1 MRKIFVSTLVLSI
14 FIGSTSDIFAQRK
27 RASVIT
33 SRTGRAGNRG
43 GSGTTSNS
51 SSSSSSSNT
60 DMLGTTKRFKDNTYN
75 YSDKLYYDNEYNL
88 NTFLTGATSDY
99 YYNNGSSSINEQLC
113 FGPYMF
119 INKNTEDSNYLE
131 YVGIEKSE
139 ATRTCIDIMPNMTYT
154 LGLIPA
160 SDEAIQDASA
170 EGRYLTIQNNNF
182 PSRDIKKLLTTE
194 KYVDVSEHAT
204 NIVNALKEVENNCSK
219 YHENMDS
226 IRKQLG
232 TVLGTSIA
240 GTALSAGATA
250 VNVLNV
256 KKTEETGKK
265 IANKENAQKQND
277 EILSKYQSSCP
288 DCKDK
293 CSEEA
298 TKTDDGKKACI
309 ECVKRVMEEDY
320 NNKVCD
326 EGSKENFV
334 KEYNAKRER
343 IITLVIDKVK
353 GWETSSRECEEKIEK
368 GVFTN
373 LLGDNNFI
381 CEDRE
386 NQTNI
391 WRTSVLGSKTQLT
404 ENEEWCKNTWDDKH
418 KDENGIHQ
426 CVKMYAE
433 WHLNKSGTFPEKIT
447 IDDVDSTDSTN
458 TVVKAKVDGYSED
471 QKLMDLKTKNCDTKG
486 GQISTTNKDLSSTE
500 IKAKINELDTYLSNV
515 NIINDN
521 KIAENMAASKKM
533 DIANVWLSGASTLT
547 SGVSVGFSIA
557 AVAKVKEAL
566 ENLEKCEKS
575 LTELNSKFNEYNA
588 EIEAEEGEY

>member
-27 RASVIT
+27 RVSVIT

-43 GSGTTSNS
+43 GSGTTSN

-204 NIVNALKEVENNCSK
+204 NIINALNEVENNCSK

-232 TVLGTSIA
+232 TVLGTSIT
-240 GTALSAGATA
+240 GTALSAGATT

-277 EILSKYQSSCP
+277 EILSKYQGLCP
-288 DCKDK
+288 NDCDGK

-298 TKTDDGKKACI
+298 KKTDNGKKAYI
-309 ECVKRVMEEDY
+309 ECVKGVMETDY

-326 EGSKENFV
+326 EGSKEKFV
-334 KEYNAKRER
+334 NEYNAKREQ

-353 GWETSSRECEEKIEK
+353 GWEKSSGECGNKAGE
-368 GVFTN
+368 FTN
-373 LLGDNNFI
+373 LLGNNNFI
-381 CEDRE
+381 CKDRE
-386 NQTNI
+386 KQTNI

-404 ENEEWCKNTWDDKH
+404 PNEEWCKNTWGGEN
-418 KDENGIHQ
+418 KDENGNHQ

-433 WHLNKSGTFPEKIT
+433 WYLNKSGTFPKKIT
-447 IDDVDSTDSTN
+447 IDDIDTIYETD
-458 TVVKAKVDGYSED
+458 TVVTATVVGYLEDKA
-471 QKLMDLKTKNCDTKG
+471 LMDLKINSCNVDG
-486 GQISTTNKDLSSTE
+486 SHNISPTNEKLSSTE
-500 IKAKINELDTYLSNV
+500 IKAKINELDTYLSNLD
-515 NIINDN
+515 IINDN
-521 KIAENMAASKKM
+521 KIAENMAASKGM
-533 DIANVWLSGASTLT
+533 DIANVALSGTSTLT
-547 SGVSVGFSIA
+547 SGVSIVFS
-557 AVAKVKEAL
+557 AVAIAKVNEAL